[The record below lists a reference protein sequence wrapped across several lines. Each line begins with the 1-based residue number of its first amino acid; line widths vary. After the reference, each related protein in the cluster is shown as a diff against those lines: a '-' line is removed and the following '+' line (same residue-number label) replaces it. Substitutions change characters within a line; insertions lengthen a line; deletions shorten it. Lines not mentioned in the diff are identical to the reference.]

1 MTLEVAGIHM
11 KIRAITLAA
20 IAGLTLAGCSA
31 DSGPRQTSGAI
42 VGGVAGGLIGNTIG
56 HGNGRAA
63 ATIIGAA
70 LGAVVGRVTATREI
84 VVIDPTANDGRET
97 VAGVLIEAV
106 VTAATERRRSV
117 IVSRHAIVFG
127 GALVLPTPLTSE
139 QTTAALAQ
147 LAVLGIV
154 VRQPPQVTAHVESLR

>member
-1 MTLEVAGIHM
+1 MPVLHEPVHLSDLLKYEAPNLYSRDEVIVASGQTL
-11 KIRAITLAA
+11 
-20 IAGLTLAGCSA
+20 
-31 DSGPRQTSGAI
+31 
-42 VGGVAGGLIGNTIG
+42 
-56 HGNGRAA
+56 
-63 ATIIGAA
+63 A
-70 LGAVVGRVTATREI
+70 LGAVVGRVTATHEI
-84 VVIDPTANDGRET
+84 VA
-97 VAGVLIEAV
+97 EAV

>member
-1 MTLEVAGIHM
+1 MPVLHEPVHLSDLLKYEAPNLYSRDEVIVAAGQS
-11 KIRAITLAA
+11 L
-20 IAGLTLAGCSA
+20 
-31 DSGPRQTSGAI
+31 
-42 VGGVAGGLIGNTIG
+42 
-56 HGNGRAA
+56 
-63 ATIIGAA
+63 A

-127 GALVLPTPLTSE
+127 GALVLPPPLTSE
-139 QTTAALAQ
+139 QTTTALAQ
-147 LAVLGIV
+147 LVALGVL
-154 VRQPPQVTAHVESLR
+154 VRQFPTTAASHAESLR